1 MIEAN
6 PTPKHHFDDKPIGL
20 HRCTKPSKHSLF
32 QQPAS
37 DAKEVSGYYYET
49 NWWGNAESL
58 SGAGSSLQYTENI
71 RKKIPQIV
79 EEFGIY

>member
-6 PTPKHHFDDKPIGL
+6 PTPKHHFDHKPIGF

-37 DAKEVSGYYYET
+37 ET
-49 NWWGNAESL
+49 AAACRKLCGVIRFFSK
-58 SGAGSSLQYTENI
+58 AGETFTAAATY
-71 RKKIPQIV
+71 
-79 EEFGIY
+79 